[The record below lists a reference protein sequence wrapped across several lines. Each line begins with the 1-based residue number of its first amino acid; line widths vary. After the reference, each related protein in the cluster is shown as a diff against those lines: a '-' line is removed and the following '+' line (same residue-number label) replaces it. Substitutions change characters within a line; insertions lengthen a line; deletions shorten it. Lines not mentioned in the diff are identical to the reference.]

1 MTAIQLNAEILR
13 NMSIIA
19 EDEKLLKRAAKYLRR
34 LAAEKE
40 AEPTL
45 LSEEEFFARVDEA
58 REQIKRGEGVEM
70 LPNESLDEFLE
81 RVG

>member
-1 MTAIQLNAEILR
+1 MNAEILR

-19 EDEKLLKRAAKYLRR
+19 EDENLLKRAAKYLRR